1 MKIIINEQAIDV
13 ISLTINENKLQIQ
26 TCDTQNIEEVMHLLI
41 TSGEITYLDND
52 GTVIRVI
59 ESGYSFQYVET
70 RDGYHTFY
78 VNLPPAPEEPR
89 PDTLAILNEQLTNI
103 ELALCE
109 IYESMGV

>member
-1 MKIIINEQAIDV
+1 MKIIINEQSIDV
-13 ISLTINENKLQIQ
+13 IYLSINGDKIEIQ
-26 TCDTQNIEEVMHLLI
+26 TYDTQNIDDVMLSLI

-52 GTVIRVI
+52 DNVIRVI

-78 VNLPPAPEEPR
+78 VNLPPTPEEPT